1 MLKSVHLNCKREQQ
15 RSLTKRLLM
24 PCIESRQAGLERDF
38 KKAIMERDIRLDLRS
53 GVLRSGVA
61 ITARGRGIL
70 LRIVTNSCG
79 KSKSLETRR
88 TRRRSILESQS
99 QSSGFPLEKVNR
111 GSLEHGMVELLTRF
125 LFQWVRVPQT
135 R

>member
-24 PCIESRQAGLERDF
+24 PCIESRKAGLERDF

-53 GVLRSGVA
+53 GVA
-61 ITARGRGIL
+61 ITARGRGISL
-70 LRIVTNSCG
+70 LIVTNSSG
-79 KSKSLETRR
+79 KSKSLERR
-88 TRRRSILESQS
+88 RRRRSILESQS
-99 QSSGFPLEKVNR
+99 QSSEFPLEEKVNR

-125 LFQWVRVPQT
+125 LFQWVRVPQA